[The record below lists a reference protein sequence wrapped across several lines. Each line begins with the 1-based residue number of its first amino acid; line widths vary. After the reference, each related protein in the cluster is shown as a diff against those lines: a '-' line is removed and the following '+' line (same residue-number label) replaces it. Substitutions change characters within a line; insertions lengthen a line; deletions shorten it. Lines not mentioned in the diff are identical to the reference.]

1 MRESGPYS
9 VHVVDKRGMRRFVC
23 RRPSIVD
30 CAEVADQLLNG
41 APGMLVEVLEERP
54 GGAYPVSVT
63 AGPPVQ

>member
-1 MRESGPYS
+1 
-9 VHVVDKRGMRRFVC
+9 MRRFIC
-23 RRPSIVD
+23 RKGTVLE
-30 CAEVADQLLNG
+30 CAEVADRLLHE